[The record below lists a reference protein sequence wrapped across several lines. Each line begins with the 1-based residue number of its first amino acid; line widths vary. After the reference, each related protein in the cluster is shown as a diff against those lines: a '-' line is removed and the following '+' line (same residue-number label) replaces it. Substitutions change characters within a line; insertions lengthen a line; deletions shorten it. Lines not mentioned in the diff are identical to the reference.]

1 MSHGFGITKQP
12 DACNVRK
19 VAAADFRVDPMAQQ
33 YTCSGEGM
41 MLRKAKAAQ
50 QRAHSKSK
58 REMEH
63 REDGH
68 VLECGGVPP
77 LLPRS
82 AIPKT
87 SEVYREAVLKLRRPL
102 ANPPG
107 HLIYSDPLSKSA
119 EVGHRRRRS
128 GRNRE
133 LAGKRWCDPTL
144 AVRRADHAANP
155 NRVRPGTLQQQR
167 SPSSHQV
174 FGDRHQLESQLRRRN
189 VHPDSCH
196 ARRPVS
202 VSRRHSKHREF
213 HAWCCD
219 NEQRNTRRFA
229 MNYTSRC

>member
-1 MSHGFGITKQP
+1 
-12 DACNVRK
+12 
-19 VAAADFRVDPMAQQ
+19 
-33 YTCSGEGM
+33 

-50 QRAHSKSK
+50 QRTHSKTQA
-58 REMEH
+58 RN
-63 REDGH
+63 
-68 VLECGGVPP
+68 GVSRGR
-77 LLPRS
+77 PRFGVRRCPAAFTQIGNTKKLRS
-82 AIPKT
+82 L
-87 SEVYREAVLKLRRPL
+87 REAVLKLRRPL

-119 EVGHRRRRS
+119 AVGHRRRRS

-144 AVRRADHAANP
+144 AVRRVDHAANP

>member
-1 MSHGFGITKQP
+1 
-12 DACNVRK
+12 
-19 VAAADFRVDPMAQQ
+19 
-33 YTCSGEGM
+33 
-41 MLRKAKAAQ
+41 
-50 QRAHSKSK
+50 
-58 REMEH
+58 MEY

-68 VLECGGVPP
+68 VLECGGVLP

-82 AIPKT
+82 AIPKS

-119 EVGHRRRRS
+119 AVGHWRRRS

-144 AVRRADHAANP
+144 AVRRVDHAANP

-174 FGDRHQLESQLRRRN
+174 FGDRHQPESQLRRRS

-202 VSRRHSKHREF
+202 VSRRHSKHRESVVVSEAFLKKRSGIPAIGPQCFPIDQQRQHAIWENAVVIKPKLLRLDDRLFLSHWESTHKF
-213 HAWCCD
+213 HGNIERAE
-219 NEQRNTRRFA
+219 NSGRI
-229 MNYTSRC
+229 

>member
-1 MSHGFGITKQP
+1 
-12 DACNVRK
+12 
-19 VAAADFRVDPMAQQ
+19 
-33 YTCSGEGM
+33 
-41 MLRKAKAAQ
+41 MLRKSKAAQ
-50 QRAHSKSK
+50 QRTHSKNA
-58 REMEH
+58 
-63 REDGH
+63 
-68 VLECGGVPP
+68 
-77 LLPRS
+77 S
-82 AIPKT
+82 AKWSTARTATFWSASVSRRFYPYRQYQKS

-119 EVGHRRRRS
+119 AVGHWRRRS
-128 GRNRE
+128 GRNQE

-144 AVRRADHAANP
+144 AVRRVDHAANP

-174 FGDRHQLESQLRRRN
+174 FGDRHQPESQLRRRS

-213 HAWCCD
+213 HASCCD